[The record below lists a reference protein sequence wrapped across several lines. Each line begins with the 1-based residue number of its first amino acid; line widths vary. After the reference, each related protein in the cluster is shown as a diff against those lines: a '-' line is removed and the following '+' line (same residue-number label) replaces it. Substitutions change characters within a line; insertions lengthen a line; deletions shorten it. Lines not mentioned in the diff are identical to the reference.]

1 MSQGSLSG
9 DIPLR
14 HAARGSAGP
23 DGSAR
28 HHRAVIPID
37 RSVLWRPRRDPGDPG
52 GPAETGPY
60 ELFIARSALVQI
72 SLRSGTP
79 GSRDSEF
86 GFLIG
91 KLYRCPESGVHYSVA
106 DRIVPAEER
115 LSEDAPDPYLLRAWA
130 ASQGEFREHGGV
142 LIGWYHTHYLLGLML
157 SEADREMNER
167 YFGQPWQCCVL
178 TVPDP
183 ARPMG
188 GVFRPSADQEGIGGE
203 IGSFREL
210 LAVEDMPA
218 SGPIPTAV
226 RWKNYEPDR
235 EVRLEAGPI
244 EERESEAP
252 PVVPG
257 PAGREPSASSMTLV
271 LADNQA
277 ERLYP
282 RLPIRR
288 RSIIWLIAIVAVA
301 VGGYWGGL
309 RLFESGGEPES
320 AVTTPVTTPPPVP
333 PEVQQFR
340 DASTE
345 LEQAML
351 RYEERRQD
359 FDLGRIG
366 CELLAGGY
374 AGADEAFVSMAA
386 AYAGLG
392 AAADESMED
401 DYEQLVVDMN
411 RLNQHFDASGC
422 PRPQ

>member
-1 MSQGSLSG
+1 MSQGRTSG

-28 HHRAVIPID
+28 HHRAVLPVD
-37 RSVLWRPRRDPGDPG
+37 RSVLWTPRRDPGDPR

-60 ELFIARSALVQI
+60 ELYITRSAVRQI
-72 SLRSGTP
+72 DRRSGTP
-79 GSRDSEF
+79 GGKESEF

-91 KLYRCPESGVHYSVA
+91 RLYRCPESGVHYAVA
-106 DRIVPAEER
+106 DRIIPAEER

-130 ASQGEFREHGGV
+130 GSQAVFQEHGGV

-157 SEADREMNER
+157 SEADREMNDR

-188 GVFRPSADQEGIGGE
+188 GVFRPSADEGGIGGE

-210 LAVEDMPA
+210 LAIEDMPA

-235 EVRLEAGPI
+235 EVRPD
-244 EERESEAP
+244 EEEIDEGRASEAP
-252 PVVPG
+252 PVVAAQP
-257 PAGREPSASSMTLV
+257 GREASASMTLV
-271 LADNQA
+271 LADNRA

-288 RSIIWLIAIVAVA
+288 RGIIWLIAVVAVA
-301 VGGYWGGL
+301 MGGYWGGM
-309 RLFESGGEPES
+309 RLFESGGQADSP
-320 AVTTPVTTPPPVP
+320 VTTPVTRTPPVP
-333 PEVQQFR
+333 PEVQRFR
-340 DASTE
+340 DASTG

-351 RYEERRQD
+351 RYDERRQD

-392 AAADESMED
+392 SAGDESMEAA
-401 DYEQLVVDMN
+401 YERLSTDMN
-411 RLNQHFDASGC
+411 RVNQHFDASGC